1 MPIDCYYL
9 PPSPPCRTIVLLAK
23 ALGVHFNFKI
33 VNVMSGDH
41 MKAEYLQ
48 INPQHTI
55 PTIDDNGFIL
65 WESRPIMIYLV
76 SKYAK
81 NDSLYPKDPK
91 QKALVDQMIF
101 FDAGS
106 LYSNMGKCYLPVIKG
121 LANSINEEDL
131 KRVEKSFEVL
141 NLFLEGRQFAA
152 GENLSIADFTI
163 STTICTILC
172 FDFDISR
179 YDNVAAYYERCKE
192 SLERYG
198 FEEVHAV
205 GVKAFTEIY
214 HANLQESISL
224 RVRTLIRVYVHRSS
238 LYTRAITQQ
247 PAMFDND
254 EAETRFTAV
263 EFSPSGSGCSK
274 KPLAFD
280 VQRSKVGYFQDIR
293 IQDLQQASWLDSPC
307 HNLACA
313 PPERLQSPDF
323 KMPIDLYHTA
333 VSGPCRAVRLV
344 AAAVGV
350 DLNLKNIDL
359 RAGEHMTPEF
369 LKINPQH
376 TVPTLNDNGFYLWES
391 RAIMTYLVNQYGK
404 NDSLY
409 PKDPKKRA
417 LVDQRLYFDMGTLY
431 QSLGNYYRP
440 IILENA
446 TPDQAKYEKI
456 CDALSLLDKFLEGEN
471 YVAGK
476 TLTIADFALAVNVNN
491 VKALGFDINKYSNI
505 LKWHTRMETEIPK
518 YKEIDVVGAKLFKDF
533 IENMKKINVQLISLI
548 PNMPV
553 QLYYMNMSPPCR
565 AVVLVAE
572 TIGLELEL
580 IEMNI
585 LNGEHLTPEY
595 EQINPQKTIPFMI
608 DDDLKLSESRAIMC
622 YLADQYGQDNN
633 LYPQTPEARAV
644 VNQRLYFDMDPL
656 LSSISASYYPVFKKL
671 ADTCDPA
678 QYEKMVNAFQLLDK
692 FLEGQDYVAGNN
704 LTIADCAMVA
714 SVAAAESFGFDVGN
728 FENVS
733 KWLENI
739 KTTVPGYEKAIAEPI
754 EAFKKIY
761 LENSQGE
768 HEEEEEKEEEE

>member
-214 HANLQESISL
+214 HANLQESS
-224 RVRTLIRVYVHRSS
+224 Y
-238 LYTRAITQQ
+238 
-247 PAMFDND
+247 
-254 EAETRFTAV
+254 
-263 EFSPSGSGCSK
+263 
-274 KPLAFD
+274 
-280 VQRSKVGYFQDIR
+280 
-293 IQDLQQASWLDSPC
+293 
-307 HNLACA
+307 
-313 PPERLQSPDF
+313 F

-491 VKALGFDINKYSNI
+491 VK
-505 LKWHTRMETEIPK
+505 
-518 YKEIDVVGAKLFKDF
+518 
-533 IENMKKINVQLISLI
+533 VQLISLI